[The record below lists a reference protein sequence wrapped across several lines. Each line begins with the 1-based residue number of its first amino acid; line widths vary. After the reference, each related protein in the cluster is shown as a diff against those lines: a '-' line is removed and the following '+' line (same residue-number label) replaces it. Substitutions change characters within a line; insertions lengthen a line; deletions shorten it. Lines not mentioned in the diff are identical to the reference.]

1 MRTPV
6 QIEARLEQL
15 DAAIEMAFKDLDDAE
30 YEYHE
35 TKASL
40 ELWMAKSRIKL
51 MTGDERMTVQQRE
64 DTALIENEELVL
76 RMATS
81 EARVRGARAN
91 ITRLRT
97 QVDIARSMN
106 AGMRAAMEM

>member
-1 MRTPV
+1 MLPHE
-6 QIEARLEQL
+6 IERKLIQL
-15 DAAIEMAFKDLDDAE
+15 DNAIDEAFKDLDDAE

-35 TKASL
+35 TKARL
-40 ELWMAKSRIKL
+40 ELDLARS
-51 MTGDERMTVQQRE
+51 RMTLSTSGDRTTVAQRE
-64 DTALIENEELVL
+64 DQAMLLNEAMVL

-91 ITRLRT
+91 VNRLRT

-106 AGMRAAMEM
+106 AGMRAAMDM

>member
-1 MRTPV
+1 MLPHE
-6 QIEARLEQL
+6 IERRLIQL
-15 DAAIEMAFKDLDDAE
+15 DAAIEVAFKDLDDAE

-40 ELWMAKSRIKL
+40 ELSLAKTRLGL
-51 MTGDERMTVQQRE
+51 MSGERTTVGARE
-64 DTALIENEELVL
+64 DRALVTNEDLVL

-91 ITRLRT
+91 VNRLRT
-97 QVDIARSMN
+97 QVDIVRSMN